1 MRQFLILFFFAPLFL
16 LGQVQRNPDIT
27 IQELQ
32 HHLRFIAS
40 DELEGRRGGSKG
52 AEKAAQY
59 IADEFKAYG
68 LSPINQ
74 STRLSSSKSFFQPF
88 EFVSG
93 VRLGKNNSLT
103 FTTGKQKKTL
113 KVDTD
118 YRPLGFS
125 ASGSYNGE
133 IVFVGYGITAPD
145 KQYDDYAGMDVK
157 DKAVLLLRYHPEGE
171 NQHSEFG
178 FFASV
183 RYKAN
188 KARELGAKAILLVTG
203 PADVEKDELV
213 KLSYDQS
220 MGNSGI
226 LAVNI
231 WQRDADMLLKGAGTT
246 LKEVQAQINSSK
258 KPMSMTLKDVSVD
271 LKAEVIE
278 VRQTTKNV
286 VGFLEGSD
294 AGLSVRTPSE
304 KNEVVV
310 IGAHYD
316 HLGFGGEG
324 SGSLRPDTI
333 AIHNGADD
341 NASGTAGLLELAQYF
356 STRRAELKRSLLFI
370 AFAAEELGL
379 LGSAHYVKNPILP
392 LENTIVMI
400 NMDMIGRLNE
410 RKLIVFGIGTSPGF
424 EQLVTKHDRDS
435 VFVLK
440 LNKDGFGPSDHSS
453 FYGKNIPVFH
463 FFTDLHGDYHRPS
476 DDYDKINYDGMHKVL
491 TYIANIAMDLN
502 TAPEKPQYVQ
512 VETPRAPAAGAG
524 RSSRS
529 YTGAIPDFGDQV
541 EGMRLSGVREGGP
554 AAKAGLQAGDIVV
567 KFGKVDIKNLY
578 DYTYALGE
586 YKPGDEVDVV
596 FKRGSD
602 TKTTKL
608 IIERRN

>member
-1 MRQFLILFFFAPLFL
+1 MRRFLILFFFAPLFL
-16 LGQVQRNPDIT
+16 LGQVQRSPDIT

-32 HHLRFIAS
+32 YHLRFIAS

-74 STRLSSSKSFFQPF
+74 SFFQPF

-93 VRLGKNNSLT
+93 VKLGKNNSLT
-103 FTTGKQKKTL
+103 LTTGKQKKTL

-125 ASGSYNGE
+125 ASGSYKGE
-133 IVFVGYGITAPD
+133 IVFVGYGISVPD
-145 KQYDDYAGMDVK
+145 KQYDDYAGIDVK

-178 FFASV
+178 FFASL

-203 PADVEKDELV
+203 PADVEKDELI

-231 WQRDADMLLKGAGTT
+231 WQQDADLLLKGAGTT

-258 KPMSMTLKDVSVD
+258 KPMSMSLKDVSVD
-271 LKAEVIE
+271 LKTEVIE
-278 VRQTTKNV
+278 VRETTKNV

-294 AGLSVRTPSE
+294 PRL
-304 KNEVVV
+304 KNEVIV

-341 NASGTAGLLELAQYF
+341 NGSGTVGLLELAQYF
-356 STRRAELKRSLLFI
+356 SARRTELKRSLLFI

-379 LGSAHYVKNPILP
+379 LGSAHYVKNPLLP
-392 LENTIVMI
+392 LENTVVMI

-410 RKLIVFGIGTSPGF
+410 RKLIVYGIGTSPGF
-424 EQLVTKHDRDS
+424 EQLVAKHDRDS

-463 FFTDLHGDYHRPS
+463 FFTDLHADYHRPS
-476 DDYDKINYDGMHKVL
+476 DDDYKINYDGMQKVL

-502 TAPEKPQYVQ
+502 IAAEKPQYVQ
-512 VETPRAPAAGAG
+512 VEAPRAPAAGAG

-529 YTGAIPDFGDQV
+529 YTGTIPDFGDQV
-541 EGMRLSGVREGGP
+541 EGMKLSGVREGSP
-554 AAKAGLQAGDIVV
+554 AAKAGLQAGDIIV

-608 IIERRN
+608 TIERRN

>member
-1 MRQFLILFFFAPLFL
+1 MRQFLILFFCAPLFL

-74 STRLSSSKSFFQPF
+74 SFFQPF

-93 VRLGKNNSLT
+93 VKLGKNNSLT
-103 FTTGKQKKTL
+103 LTTGKQKKTL

-125 ASGSYNGE
+125 ATGSYKGE
-133 IVFVGYGITAPD
+133 VVFVGYGITATD
-145 KQYDDYAGMDVK
+145 KQYDDYAGIDVK

-178 FFASV
+178 FFASL

-203 PADVEKDELV
+203 PADIDKDELIR
-213 KLSYDQS
+213 LSYDQS

-226 LAVNI
+226 LVVNI
-231 WQRDADMLLKGAGTT
+231 WQQDADVLLKGAGTT
-246 LKEVQAQINSSK
+246 LKEVQAKINSSK
-258 KPMSMTLKDVSVD
+258 KPMSMSLKDVSVD
-271 LKAEVIE
+271 LNTEVIE
-278 VRQTTKNV
+278 VRETTKNV
-286 VGFLEGSD
+286 VGIIEGSE
-294 AGLSVRTPSE
+294 AGL

-379 LGSAHYVKNPILP
+379 LGSAHYVKNPLLP
-392 LENTIVMI
+392 LVNTVVMI

-410 RKLIVFGIGTSPGF
+410 RRLIVFGIGTSPGF

-463 FFTDLHGDYHRPS
+463 FFTDLHSDYHRPS
-476 DDYDKINYDGMHKVL
+476 DDTDKINYDGMQKVV
-491 TYIANIAMDLN
+491 TYIANIAKELN

-512 VETPRAPAAGAG
+512 VEAPRAPAAGAG

-529 YTGAIPDFGDQV
+529 YTGAIPDFGEQV

-554 AAKAGLQAGDIVV
+554 AAKAGLQAGDIIV

-596 FKRGSD
+596 FKRGRD
-602 TKTTKL
+602 TKSTKL
-608 IIERRN
+608 TIERRN